1 MTATAH
7 SKELARIA
15 AAAAADKLAAT
26 ITGIDVSGQLP
37 LTDVFVIVSA
47 GNERQVGAIVDEV
60 EEQLRRAGAKVL
72 RREGA
77 REGRWV
83 LLDFGDIVVHAFHE
97 DERHFYDL
105 ERLWRDC
112 PALDLGVLGQDQA
125 AGAGAGRR
133 RFEHTD

>member
-1 MTATAH
+1 MTATEHAQ
-7 SKELARIA
+7 ELARVA

-26 ITGIDVSGQLP
+26 ITGIDVSVQLP

-47 GNERQVGAIVDEV
+47 SNERQVGAIVDEI
-60 EEQLRRAGAKVL
+60 EEQVRRAGAKVL
-72 RREGA
+72 RREGT

-112 PALDLGVLGQDQA
+112 PPLDLGVLGQDQA
-125 AGAGAGRR
+125 AGAGARR
-133 RFEHTD
+133 SETD

>member
-1 MTATAH
+1 MTATEHAQQ
-7 SKELARIA
+7 LARVA

-26 ITGIDVSGQLP
+26 ITGIDVSSQLP

-47 GNERQVGAIVDEV
+47 TNERQVGAIVDEI
-60 EEQLRRAGAKVL
+60 EEQVRRAGAKVL

-112 PALDLGVLGQDQA
+112 PTLDLGVLGQDQA
-125 AGAGAGRR
+125 AGAGAGARR
-133 RFEHTD
+133 SERPD